1 MLAAQNTRKQNKATI
16 THLCDCKPI
25 LTTVVLP
32 YQSTAMESLF
42 KASVMFLL
50 TFTMPAK
57 TTEPTEQISKPA
69 HRLMAQTIESQEEP
83 GDFFFAGTLL
93 IAE

>member
-1 MLAAQNTRKQNKATI
+1 M
-16 THLCDCKPI
+16 
-25 LTTVVLP
+25 TVALP

-42 KASVMFLL
+42 KASVIFLL

-57 TTEPTEQISKPA
+57 TNEPTEQISKPA
-69 HRLMAQTIESQEEP
+69 HRIIAQTMELQEES

-93 IAE
+93 LAE